1 METIISNI
9 IMFFSIALP
18 FLFALIGVL
27 TAAQRLH
34 NNKNSKN
41 NKRKKSP
48 AAAGAQ
54 LRQLPPGPKGWP
66 LVGCLPQILRTNP
79 PAFRWIHNFM
89 VESNTDIACIRLGS
103 TNVIAV
109 SSPDLARD
117 ICRSSDFLS
126 RPRCVS
132 ASMISNGYLTSIF
145 LPVNDD
151 QWTKMRR
158 ILTSDVLSPAAIRAH
173 YDKRMEEAN
182 HLVLS
187 IHAQCARE
195 NPAGGGGVNLR
206 AVTRGYAGNIAKRV
220 LLGCGGTEDEE
231 LVEAMF
237 TILRYVFGFGVAD
250 YVPWLGIFDVDGH
263 QGIIKRAISVM
274 AKHFDAEVDK
284 RIQMWKDGR
293 RRVENDVVDALIMLK
308 DNDGKPL
315 LTLQEIKTQVVEMI
329 LAAVDNASNAAEW
342 AMAEMMSK
350 PELMKRAVEEV
361 DGVVGTERRFV
372 QESDLPKLNYIKACL
387 KEAFRLHP
395 VGPFTPPRESTADA
409 IVGGYFIPKGSQ
421 VIMNR
426 IGIGRNAMVWEEP
439 LEFRPERHLGQG
451 EEGAA
456 AAEVVLTD
464 PEMKLV
470 SFSAGR
476 RGCPAGK
483 LGTLMATMLLAR
495 LVHSFTWSPSPGSS
509 HVDLSEA
516 EDALFLRTPLH
527 AVAKPRLDPSLY
539 HNLMK

>member
-1 METIISNI
+1 MSN
-9 IMFFSIALP
+9 IMFFSISLP
-18 FLFALIGVL
+18 FLFALVVTMLIGVL

-34 NNKNSKN
+34 NNNKNKN
-41 NKRKKSP
+41 NKRKKKSP
-48 AAAGAQ
+48 AATAA
-54 LRQLPPGPKGWP
+54 QLPPGPKGWP
-66 LVGCLPQILRTNP
+66 LVGCLPQILRNNP

-89 VESNTDIACIRLGS
+89 VKSNTDIARIRLGS
-103 TNVIAV
+103 VNVIAV

-158 ILTSDVLSPAAIRAH
+158 ILTSHVLSPAAIRAH

-187 IHAQCARE
+187 IYTQCTRE
-195 NPAGGGGVNLR
+195 NAAGGGVNLR
-206 AVTRGYAGNIAKRV
+206 AITRGYAGNIAKRV

-250 YVPWLGIFDVDGH
+250 YVPWLGIFDIDGH
-263 QGIIKRAISVM
+263 QRIIKRAISVT

-293 RRVENDVVDALIMLK
+293 RTVENDVVDALIMLK
-308 DNDGKPL
+308 GNNGRPL
-315 LTLQEIKTQVVEMI
+315 LTHEEIKTQVVEMI

-361 DGVVGTERRFV
+361 DGVVGSERRFV

-421 VIMNR
+421 VILNR
-426 IGIGRNAMVWEEP
+426 IGIGRDARTWEEP

-451 EEGAA
+451 EEEAV
-456 AAEVVLTD
+456 EVALTD

-495 LVHSFTWSPSPGSS
+495 LVHSFTWSPPPGSS
-509 HVDLSEA
+509 RIDLSEA
-516 EDALFLRTPLH
+516 EDALFLQTPLH
-527 AVAKPRLDPSLY
+527 AVAKPRLDPDLY
-539 HNLMK
+539 NNLMN